1 MNLKSTKLQR
11 SLKRVYNYIS
21 SRYDHVY
28 VLEIELYDGTTKKT
42 RTSTHEQT
50 VARYFD
56 ENGLLL
62 NKSLHNDM
70 FKWFNAISEEKK
82 SN

>member
-1 MNLKSTKLQR
+1 MSHFNVNNIKTIINMYL
-11 SLKRVYNYIS
+11 YNS

-28 VLEIELYDGTTKKT
+28 VLEIELYDGITKKT